1 MGKNTRA
8 GMIVR
13 VNNHP
18 FVKGVLLFLVFKEFT
33 VNPSYTSFLVL
44 SYKLLHIVT
53 GDVAILH
60 WQGARAPWINCFWLE
75 TFYLGLVLN
84 QI

>member
-18 FVKGVLLFLVFKEFT
+18 FEKGVLLFLVFKEFT
-33 VNPSYTSFLVL
+33 VKRSYTRFLLL
-44 SYKLLHIVT
+44 SYKL
-53 GDVAILH
+53 
-60 WQGARAPWINCFWLE
+60 
-75 TFYLGLVLN
+75 
-84 QI
+84 